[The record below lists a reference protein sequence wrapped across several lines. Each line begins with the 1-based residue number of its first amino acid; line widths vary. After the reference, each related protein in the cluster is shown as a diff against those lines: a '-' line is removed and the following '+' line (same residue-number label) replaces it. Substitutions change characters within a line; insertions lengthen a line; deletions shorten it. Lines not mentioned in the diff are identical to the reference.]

1 MPVFTDYA
9 SRDKIAEQMLEI
21 KALKN
26 KLAEPEIKKEE
37 LEAEPVKTPVEDK
50 QAPAPEVKQEPAP
63 TVKPLD
69 AKRAELQGQHNSLTI
84 MYNSLEAG
92 SKRSECRAALH
103 TLACR
108 LKALE

>member
-1 MPVFTDYA
+1 MPVFTDKI
-9 SRDKIAEQMLEI
+9 STDKIAEQKIEI
-21 KALKN
+21 AALKAQIAN
-26 KLAEPEIKKEE
+26 PEIKKEK

-50 QAPAPEVKQEPAP
+50 QAPAPAKEP
-63 TVKPLD
+63 KPEPVSALD